1 MLHGHAER
9 LRVIL
14 GESDQHRHHPAFVEL
29 VQRARLAGMAGATVV
44 HGTAGFGASSRVH
57 HEHALH
63 LSVDTPVVVTI
74 VDRPERIDE
83 LAAGLEEVVSGGLVV
98 RGPVEVVNGGAGRDG
113 PGATPSG
120 RWRTEEQRGDGH
132 MRLEG
137 TGKRL
142 TIYCGESDRH
152 HHRPLADAVVELA
165 RTEGV
170 AGATVVRGIEGFGAS
185 SHLHTTRMLSLSD
198 DLPIV
203 IEIVDREDKIL
214 SLLPRIDE
222 MVGDGLVTLE
232 DVEISLYRA
241 EPPPA

>member
-29 VQRARLAGMAGATVV
+29 VQRARSAGM
-44 HGTAGFGASSRVH
+44 
-57 HEHALH
+57 
-63 LSVDTPVVVTI
+63 
-74 VDRPERIDE
+74 
-83 LAAGLEEVVSGGLVV
+83 
-98 RGPVEVVNGGAGRDG
+98 
-113 PGATPSG
+113 
-120 RWRTEEQRGDGH
+120 
-132 MRLEG
+132 
-137 TGKRL
+137 
-142 TIYCGESDRH
+142 
-152 HHRPLADAVVELA
+152 
-165 RTEGV
+165 

-203 IEIVDREDKIL
+203 IEIVDREDRIL

-222 MVGDGLVTLE
+222 MMADGLVTLE